1 MEQMSLLADA
11 EAIFNAAYTILK
23 GLQVAQGLKDHHYFD
38 TEDEACQAAA
48 WIDKHPGD
56 MEDIFD
62 GENPHHQQDETES
75 EETSGA

>member
-23 GLQVAQGLKDHHYFD
+23 GLQVAQGLEDHHYFD

-48 WIDKHPGD
+48 WIDEHHEA
-56 MEDIFD
+56 MEAIFD
-62 GENPHHQQDETES
+62 GENPHHQQDESKS